1 MQLQEAASILAS
13 LDNRDYN
20 LKDLVDIAKKVT
32 NSKKYKIP
40 NSTPYDANNFLV
52 DLNNAKVCITYQR
65 KMRLLKLLKKLNSTG
80 GFDKRAA
87 GHIDVAVRP
96 NGDIFIWDGF
106 RRAFMA
112 LFCGIDH
119 MPASWL
125 NHSHSMT
132 VTECEKQE
140 ARMFKIRNS
149 DIEQMKPEEIFR
161 AKVIYD
167 EPEALKFLSFLKDC
181 RLDVESL
188 LPGFVSLGGMKQL
201 FNTWKH
207 EHVSHDNLILSS
219 NIIQNAWVKDT
230 VISSYLLCGLGKFLD
245 INEHMNKSFD
255 EEYILKHFKNF
266 INVRPPRKQEELTG
280 RRLNKAPNDSIA
292 YCIAKHVLGED
303 ENYMQEFLNNSKLKH
318 DDVDVLDD
326 DV

>member
-13 LDNRDYN
+13 LDNRDYT
-20 LKDLVDIAKKVT
+20 LKELVDIAKKVT
-32 NSKKYKIP
+32 NLKKYKIP
-40 NSTPYDANNFLV
+40 NSSPYETNSFLV
-52 DLNNAKVCITYQR
+52 NLNEVKVCITYQR
-65 KMRLLKLLKKLNSTG
+65 KMRLLKLLKKLGSVG

-96 NGDIFIWDGF
+96 DGNIYIWDGF
-106 RRAFMA
+106 RRGFMA

-125 NHSHSMT
+125 QHNHGMT
-132 VTECEKQE
+132 STECEKQE

-161 AKVIYD
+161 AKVVYD

-181 RLDVESL
+181 KLDVENL
-188 LPGFVSLGGMKQL
+188 LPGYVSLGGIKQL
-201 FNTWKH
+201 LNTWKN
-207 EHVSHDNLILSS
+207 EHVSHENLILSS
-219 NIIQNAWVKDT
+219 SIIQSAWPKDT

-245 INEHMNKSFD
+245 INEQMNKSFD
-255 EEYILKHFKNF
+255 EEDILQAFKDF
-266 INVRPPRKQEELTG
+266 INVKPPRKQEELTG

-292 YCIAKHVLGED
+292 YFIAKHVLAED
-303 ENYMQEFLNNSKLKH
+303 EKYMKEFLSKSKLKS
-318 DDVDVLDD
+318 DDTDVLDN